1 MSENAMQLKAEF
13 VITNKSGLHT
23 RPGAVLVNIAK
34 KYESDITITN
44 LTAQGK
50 PANAKSLMTL
60 MTCGI
65 KCGHKILVT
74 FEGADAEHALAAISE
89 GIASGLGE

>member
-1 MSENAMQLKAEF
+1 MNENAMQLKEEF
-13 VITNKSGLHT
+13 VIANKSGLHT

-34 KYESDITITN
+34 KFESDITITN
-44 LTAQGK
+44 ITVQGK
-50 PANAKSLMTL
+50 PANAKSLMKL

-65 KCGHKILVT
+65 KCGHKILIT
-74 FEGADAEHALAAISE
+74 LEGADAKLALAAISE

>member
-1 MSENAMQLKAEF
+1 MELIDKAVEAEF
-13 VITNKSGLHT
+13 TIHNKSGLHT

-34 KYESDITITN
+34 QFSSEILIEN
-44 LTAQGK
+44 LSADGRS
-50 PANAKSLMTL
+50 ASGKSLMKL

-65 KCGHKILVT
+65 KCGHRIKITVK
-74 FEGADAEHALAAISE
+74 GDDAELALKAISE